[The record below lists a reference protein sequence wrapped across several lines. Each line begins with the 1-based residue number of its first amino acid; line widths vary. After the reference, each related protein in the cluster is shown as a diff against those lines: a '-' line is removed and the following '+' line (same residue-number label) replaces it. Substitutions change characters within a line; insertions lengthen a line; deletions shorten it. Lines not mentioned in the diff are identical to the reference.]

1 MSILVSTSYLPPIS
15 IISACLGSEKVIIE
29 GFETYTK
36 QTCRNHCV
44 IYGPNGPQI
53 LSIPVY
59 KVYGN
64 HTMVKDIQIS
74 YSSPWQKIHWR
85 SIETAYNNSPF
96 FLYYRDH
103 FEPFYRKRIENL
115 LEFNTELLKVIFNLL
130 GLEKKIGFTDHYM
143 SQPEEMTNKR
153 SLVNKKM
160 NSSKT
165 SFPEY
170 QQTFNPKFGFL
181 PNLSVIDLLFNLG
194 PEAADYL
201 LSLPA
206 VNYL

>member
-1 MSILVSTSYLPPIS
+1 MSILLSTSYIPPIS

-74 YSSPWQKIHWR
+74 YTNPWQKIHWR

-103 FEPFYRKRIENL
+103 FEPFYRKRFDLL
-115 LEFNTELLKVIFNLL
+115 LELNTELLKVIFKIL
-130 GLEKKIGFTDHYM
+130 GSEKEIELTDHY
-143 SQPEEMTNKR
+143 SKQPNDLLDKR
-153 SLVNKKM
+153 NLVRRKM
-160 NSSKT
+160 DFSKI

-170 QQTFNPKFGFL
+170 QQPFIPKFGFL
-181 PNLSVIDLLFNLG
+181 PNLSVIDLIFNLG
-194 PEAADYL
+194 PEASDYIRASAATFL
-201 LSLPA
+201 
-206 VNYL
+206 

>member
-53 LSIPVY
+53 LSIPVC
-59 KVYGN
+59 KVYRN

-74 YSSPWQKIHWR
+74 YASPWQKIHWR

-103 FEPFYRKRIENL
+103 FEPYYRKRFDLL
-115 LEFNTELLKVIFNLL
+115 LELNTELLKIIFKIL
-130 GLEKKIGFTDHYM
+130 GSEKEIELTDHY
-143 SQPEEMTNKR
+143 SKQPDGLLDKR
-153 SLVNKKM
+153 NLVRQKM
-160 NSSKT
+160 DFSNIPY
-165 SFPEY
+165 PEY

-181 PNLSVIDLLFNLG
+181 PNLSVIDLIFNLG
-194 PEAADYL
+194 PDSSDYIQPL
-201 LSLPA
+201 PTLYSL
-206 VNYL
+206 